1 MKYQQL
7 ENLESGWKWKYLVK
21 KHREGEL
28 ITRYIEASAAQAAV
42 DDLLTL
48 ENEPVLVHAWI
59 EQHMNPALMNRM
71 KQTIRARRKRHFN
84 AEHQHTRKKSI
95 DLEFVVWQRLAGLA
109 QRREDI
115 APNVEYELQRF
126 ATQTQSQVRF
136 DKEARE
142 RYLRFADSPQA
153 LWRGNF
159 RELGSSVARM
169 ATLAEQGRI
178 TLALVEEEIVRLQES
193 WQTAAPSPVMDLD
206 LFDQR
211 QLETVLEVCRRS
223 ASLSEAG
230 RELFAVSRMKKANPN
245 DADRLRK
252 YLARFGLSWEHL
264 HPGS

>member
-109 QRREDI
+109 QRRGKTLSETIVQLIED
-115 APNVEYELQRF
+115 AEHKEKYASKMSSLKHDLQVLLGKEYPGKSVDPPAGGCPGRGLLHS
-126 ATQTQSQVRF
+126 SQPL
-136 DKEARE
+136 KWARE
-142 RYLRFADSPQA
+142 HKKNPPKRVFL
-153 LWRGNF
+153 
-159 RELGSSVARM
+159 SV
-169 ATLAEQGRI
+169 I
-178 TLALVEEEIVRLQES
+178 T
-193 WQTAAPSPVMDLD
+193 
-206 LFDQR
+206 
-211 QLETVLEVCRRS
+211 
-223 ASLSEAG
+223 
-230 RELFAVSRMKKANPN
+230 
-245 DADRLRK
+245 
-252 YLARFGLSWEHL
+252 
-264 HPGS
+264 